1 MGLPTLSS
9 PHFDTELPSGIVI
22 KMRSMVMS
30 EYKILMIAKESPE
43 NMSNA
48 IIQVLSN
55 CIIGDHDVGLM
66 GLVDIEYL
74 FIKLH
79 ASSTAKQA
87 FQLKSECPK
96 CKTVNIVGVDLN
108 QIRSSNPDFKDK
120 TFTYSDNIS
129 ITVSTP
135 RFKDFVNI
143 ASAVSD
149 GKDNMHMTMKLIAS
163 SISLVTSGDLV
174 MKSGV
179 DFTVDEAVT
188 MLENLSIEEITEI
201 SKHTNSMP
209 RIELNT
215 GYVCKCGHKEPISI
229 QGITDFF
236 AYL

>member
-1 MGLPTLSS
+1 MGLPTLIS
-9 PHFDTELPSGIVI
+9 PHFDTELPSGMVI

-48 IIQVLSN
+48 IIQVLGN
-55 CIIGDHDVGLM
+55 CIIGESDVGLM
-66 GLVDIEYL
+66 SLVDIEYL

-87 FQLKSECPK
+87 FQLKSKCPK
-96 CKTVNIVGVDLN
+96 CKTDNKVGVDLN

-120 TFTYSDNIS
+120 TFKFPNNIT

-135 RFKDFVNI
+135 KFKDFIDLAGPVN
-143 ASAVSD
+143 AS
-149 GKDNMHMTMKLIAS
+149 KDSMDVTLKLIAS
-163 SISLVTSGDLV
+163 SISMVTNNDMV
-174 MKSGV
+174 MKAGV
-179 DFTVDEAVT
+179 DFTIDQAVT
-188 MLENLSIEEITEI
+188 MLESLSISEITDI

-209 RIELNT
+209 RIELST
-215 GYVCKCGHKEPISI
+215 GYVCKCGHKEPILI